1 MATNFDAELRKA
13 FQELQL
19 KVIDAT
25 QKVKIAEAQI
35 EGLKRSNQHAK
46 LTDQEISTLPEDT
59 KTYESIGRMFVLQP
73 ISDVRST
80 IAERIKTNEG
90 KIEQI
95 QANKDYLQ
103 KSVKDQEDNIREMLS
118 HRK

>member
-1 MATNFDAELRKA
+1 MHRGLTPHSKWRPILMLNFERLSKN
-13 FQELQL
+13 FNS
-19 KVIDAT
+19 K
-25 QKVKIAEAQI
+25 
-35 EGLKRSNQHAK
+35 
-46 LTDQEISTLPEDT
+46 
-59 KTYESIGRMFVLQP
+59 FVLQP